1 MALDGLVIVL
11 IGVIILFGYIF
22 NKIINLNRDC
32 LKIINKQQIN
42 DDNNLLNPQPNQ
54 HE

>member
-11 IGVIILFGYIF
+11 IGVIVLFGYIF
-22 NKIINLNRDC
+22 NKIINLTKDC
-32 LKIINKQQIN
+32 LKIINKQPIN
-42 DDNNLLNPQPNQ
+42 EEPNILNSQPNQ